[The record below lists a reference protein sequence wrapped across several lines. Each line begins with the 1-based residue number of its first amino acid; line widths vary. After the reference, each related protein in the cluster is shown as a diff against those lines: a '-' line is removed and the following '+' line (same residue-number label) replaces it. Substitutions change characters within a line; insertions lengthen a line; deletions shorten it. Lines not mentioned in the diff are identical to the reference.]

1 MYMKLFS
8 KFGKLPMEYYV
19 VIFLLVV
26 VIFMSMYCNNI
37 SYTPYVMM
45 NTSLNPYPYEGF
57 QSEVQEKKD
66 STTAGS
72 LGTFEAEGLKAAPL
86 DVPSIHDPVSK
97 LKGSHECVGSSVYTN
112 SSGGLCLTD
121 DVKRAF
127 DTRGGNR

>member
-1 MYMKLFS
+1 
-8 KFGKLPMEYYV
+8 
-19 VIFLLVV
+19 
-26 VIFMSMYCNNI
+26 
-37 SYTPYVMM
+37 MM

-57 QSEVQEKKD
+57 QSELQENKNS
-66 STTAGS
+66 STVGG

-97 LKGSHECVGSSVYTN
+97 LKGSPECKSIYTN

-121 DVKRAF
+121 EVKRAF